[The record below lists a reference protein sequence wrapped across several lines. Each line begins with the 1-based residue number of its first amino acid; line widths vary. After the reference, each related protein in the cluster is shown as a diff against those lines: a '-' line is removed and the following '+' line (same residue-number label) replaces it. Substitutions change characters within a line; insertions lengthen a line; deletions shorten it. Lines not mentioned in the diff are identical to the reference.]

1 MYTKY
6 SRIFSVG
13 RYQSLVAVGLLVWGF
28 TSYQWYFSYSTA
40 IVGGSYDHKKWNEQ
54 KHEAPFFYDAATNR
68 KTLPICNRSYD
79 GEHFVK
85 IFFKSVKKCGRNCV
99 RKK

>member
-13 RYQSLVAVGLLVWGF
+13 RYQSFVAVGLLVWGF

-54 KHEAPFFYDAATNR
+54 KHEAPFSMTQLQIAKHCQYAIGHMTENI
-68 KTLPICNRSYD
+68 L
-79 GEHFVK
+79 
-85 IFFKSVKKCGRNCV
+85 
-99 RKK
+99 